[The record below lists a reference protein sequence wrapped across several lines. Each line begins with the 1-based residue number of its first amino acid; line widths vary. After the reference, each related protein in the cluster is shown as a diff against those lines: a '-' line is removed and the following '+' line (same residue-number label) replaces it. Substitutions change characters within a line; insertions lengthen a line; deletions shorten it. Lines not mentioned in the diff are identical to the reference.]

1 MIDKVEIPK
10 HIISKI
16 IDNAIAEDL
25 GSFGDLTSKSLPNKK
40 IKIEAILNT
49 NEDGIVSGLDIM
61 ETVFKNIDVNTNV
74 KCQTSDGNDVKKGA
88 EIARIIGDS
97 YSILAAE
104 RIALNFLSHMSG
116 IATETNKYV
125 KSIANTKAKILST
138 RKTTPGLRAIEKY
151 AVRCGGG
158 YNHRYGLDYGIL
170 IKDNHIKAAGSIEKA
185 LKTIRVNKPYLTDIE
200 VEVDT
205 IEQFHECQRLDV
217 KYILLD
223 NMSPQHILECIK
235 HNKNGAILEA
245 SGGINLVSINKI
257 AETGIDFISV
267 GRITHSSP
275 SLDLSLHIL

>member
-205 IEQFHECQRLDV
+205 IEQFHECQWLDV

>member
-245 SGGINLVSINKI
+245 SGGINLVTINKI